1 MALTERIE
9 SDLKAA
15 LKASDRLRL
24 STLRLIKA
32 ALKNKEIEKGSTLN
46 DDEVTGLLSS
56 LAKQRKE
63 SISEFRKGG
72 RTDLAEKEEAELRI
86 LQEYLPQELSP
97 EELDRLIRETI
108 SEVSASSPADIG
120 KVMKAIMPKVR
131 GRADGRVVN
140 EMVRAAL
147 S

>member
-1 MALTERIE
+1 MTLSERIE
-9 SDLKAA
+9 SDLKTA
-15 LKASDRLRL
+15 LKDSDRLRL

-32 ALKNKEIEKGSTLN
+32 AFKNKEIEKGSTLN

-63 SISEFRKGG
+63 SIAEFRKGG

-86 LQEYLPQELSP
+86 IQEYLPKELSS
-97 EELDRLIRETI
+97 EELDRLIQETI
-108 SEVSASSPADIG
+108 SEVSASTPADIG

-131 GRADGRVVN
+131 GSADGKVVN
-140 EMVRAAL
+140 EKVRAAL

>member
-46 DDEVTGLLSS
+46 DDEVAGLLSS

-97 EELDRLIRETI
+97 EELDRLIKETI
-108 SEVSASSPADIG
+108 SEVSASSTADIG

-140 EMVRAAL
+140 ERVRAAL